1 MKKRAVYTTG
11 QIAEITNLSQQTI
24 IRCFDK
30 GKIQGFKVPGSKF
43 RRIPHESLIRFLNQ
57 NNIPVPEFATDK
69 KRVLLLDKDPASIQ
83 KIFNYLESNKNIDAQ
98 IATNSYDAGML
109 SLEFRP
115 DIFIM
120 NIDILAAEYA
130 QICRSIRLSKV
141 LDNSILLALT
151 DASETEFITHL
162 LSTGFDSIIRKPFS
176 EKSFVYAVN
185 SATSA
190 KHSQN

>member
-30 GKIQGFKVPGSKF
+30 GKINGFKVPGSKF
-43 RRIPHESLIRFLNQ
+43 RRIPHESLIRFLHQ
-57 NNIPVPEFATDK
+57 NNIPVPEFVTDK

-83 KIFNYLESNKNIDAQ
+83 KIFNFLESNQNIDAQ

-109 SLEFRP
+109 SLEFHP

-120 NIDILAAEYA
+120 NIDILGDEYL
-130 QICRSIRLSKV
+130 QICRSIRLSKA
-141 LDNSILLALT
+141 LDKAIILALT
-151 DASETEFITHL
+151 EFHYSENVADL
-162 LSTGFDSIIRKPFS
+162 LAKGFDFILQKPFT
-176 EKSFVYAVN
+176 EKNFIYAIN
-185 SATSA
+185 SVVAAQQS
-190 KHSQN
+190 KN